1 MSSGTDTHE
10 PVDRV
15 SEFFDEHA
23 GHYARNQYA
32 STRRTFINVRQE
44 KVLDL
49 VDGLRL
55 PAGAR
60 VLDAG
65 CGPGAL
71 SVALARR
78 GCSVRAMDLSREM
91 LQIARSGFRAAK
103 AGPDAFCRA
112 TIEHVPFA
120 DASFDLVCSSGV
132 IEYLPDH
139 GRAVAEFH
147 RVLKPGGVL
156 ILPTTNLRAPANW
169 PRPIA
174 DFVLRLPGV
183 GALVGLPP
191 RRFKVYLHVRSRFL
205 DGLRAAGFA
214 IERVRPFFLI
224 WPRPLDRLLP
234 SATERIERAAD
245 RHMDGPLGR
254 LAEGFIAV
262 GRKASG
268 GGR

>member
-1 MSSGTDTHE
+1 MSSEDGARE
-10 PVDRV
+10 PVNRV

-32 STRRTFINVRQE
+32 SARRTFINVRQE

-55 PAGAR
+55 QRGAR

-71 SVALARR
+71 SVALAAR

-91 LQIARSGFRAAK
+91 LQIARSGFRAASG
-103 AGPDAFCRA
+103 GPDAFCRA
-112 TIEHVPFA
+112 TIERVPFA

-156 ILPTTNLRAPANW
+156 ILPTTNLLAPANW
-169 PRPIA
+169 PQPIA
-174 DFVLRLPGV
+174 DFILRLPGV

-191 RRFKVYLHVRSRFL
+191 RRFKVYLHVRSRL
-205 DGLRAAGFA
+205 
-214 IERVRPFFLI
+214 
-224 WPRPLDRLLP
+224 
-234 SATERIERAAD
+234 
-245 RHMDGPLGR
+245 
-254 LAEGFIAV
+254 
-262 GRKASG
+262 
-268 GGR
+268 

>member
-1 MSSGTDTHE
+1 M
-10 PVDRV
+10 
-15 SEFFDEHA
+15 
-23 GHYARNQYA
+23 
-32 STRRTFINVRQE
+32 
-44 KVLDL
+44 
-49 VDGLRL
+49 
-55 PAGAR
+55 
-60 VLDAG
+60 
-65 CGPGAL
+65 
-71 SVALARR
+71 
-78 GCSVRAMDLSREM
+78 
-91 LQIARSGFRAAK
+91 
-103 AGPDAFCRA
+103 
-112 TIEHVPFA
+112 
-120 DASFDLVCSSGV
+120 
-132 IEYLPDH
+132 
-139 GRAVAEFH
+139 
-147 RVLKPGGVL
+147 LKPGGVL

-214 IERVRPFFLI
+214 IERERPFFLI

-234 SATERIERAAD
+234 RATERLERAAD
-245 RHMDGPLGR
+245 RHLDGPLGR